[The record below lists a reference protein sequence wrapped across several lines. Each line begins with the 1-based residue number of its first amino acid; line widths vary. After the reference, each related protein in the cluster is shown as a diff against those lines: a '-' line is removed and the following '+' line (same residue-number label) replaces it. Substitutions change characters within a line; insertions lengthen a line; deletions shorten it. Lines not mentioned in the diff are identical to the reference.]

1 MNDVLSIP
9 CSAFAGFSL
18 VAQGSVVDVALALRD
33 LVTPVDAPPVLIF
46 DDLSGGQIDLNLRGS
61 TADVVRR
68 LGEHPALLR
77 LVASTDAAAVE
88 DGDSDA
94 PRGRGRPKLGV
105 VAREVTLLPRHW
117 DWLAS
122 QPGGASQA
130 LRRLVDLA
138 RKRDAGRTDERAAR
152 ERAYRFISALA
163 GDLPDFET
171 ASRALFAGDTTAF
184 AASIAAWPS
193 DVRRHALR
201 LAEINAA

>member
-33 LVTPVDAPPVLIF
+33 LVMPVDAPPVLIF

-77 LVASTDAAAVE
+77 LVASTDAAAVA
-88 DGDSDA
+88 DGESDA

-130 LRRLVDLA
+130 LRRLVDQA

-171 ASRALFAGDTTAF
+171 ASRALFAGDATAF
-184 AASIAAWPS
+184 AASIAAWPP